1 MKILVMGAG
10 AVGCYYGAML
20 ARAGHSVTLVGR
32 QRHVEVINR
41 DGLMLETA
49 AFSERLPVHATVSP
63 AAAADAE
70 LVLVCVK
77 SGDTERAGQELAPH
91 LAPHPAKG
99 AIVLSL
105 QNGVDNADRLA
116 QVLGR
121 PVIPAVVYVAVEM
134 AGPGHVR
141 HHGRGDLLIGDS
153 ARSQEIAA
161 LLTAASIP
169 TTVSADVLAAVW
181 DKLIINCAFNA
192 LSAIPQL
199 PYGELVKR
207 EQVLEVMHDVAA
219 ECLAVA
225 AAAGIRV
232 NSDPRLAIG
241 KIAESMA
248 TQYSST
254 AQDLAAGRPSEIE
267 HLNGYIVK
275 TGARLQ
281 VPTPVNRV
289 LYALVRLMERGP
301 LSSDRKP

>member
-1 MKILVMGAG
+1 MRTLVMGAG

-20 ARAGHSVTLVGR
+20 ARAGHPVTLVGR

-49 AFSERLPVHATVSP
+49 AFSERVSAQAAVSP
-63 AAAADAE
+63 ASAPDAE

-77 SGDTERAGQELAPH
+77 SGDTEDAGQELAPH
-91 LAPHPAKG
+91 LARD

-141 HHGRGDLLIGDS
+141 HHGRGDLLIGAS
-153 ARSQEIAA
+153 TRSPEIAA
-161 LLTAASIP
+161 LLTEAGVP
-169 TTVSADVLAAVW
+169 TTVSADALAALW

-199 PYGELVKR
+199 PYGELVQR
-207 EQVLEVMHDVAA
+207 EQVLQVMHDAA
-219 ECLAVA
+219 DECLAVA

-232 NSDPRLAIG
+232 NGDPRIAIG
-241 KIAESMA
+241 KISESMA

-289 LYALVRLMERGP
+289 LYALVRLMERGGSP
-301 LSSDRKP
+301 LSPDRRP

>member
-1 MKILVMGAG
+1 
-10 AVGCYYGAML
+10 
-20 ARAGHSVTLVGR
+20 
-32 QRHVEVINR
+32 
-41 DGLMLETA
+41 
-49 AFSERLPVHATVSP
+49 LPVRATVSVS
-63 AAAADAE
+63 AAADAE

-77 SGDTERAGQELAPH
+77 SGDTESAGRDLAPH
-91 LAPHPAKG
+91 LAQDTV
-99 AIVLSL
+99 VLSL

-116 QVLGR
+116 QLLGR

-141 HHGRGDLLIGDS
+141 HHGRGDLLIGAS
-153 ARSQEIAA
+153 ARSAEIAA
-161 LLTAASIP
+161 LLTAAGIP
-169 TTVSADVLAAVW
+169 TAVSDDVLAALW

-207 EQVLEVMHDVAA
+207 DQVLAVMHDAAA

-232 NSDPRLAIG
+232 NSDPRLAIE

-254 AQDLAAGRPSEIE
+254 AQDLAAGRRSEIE

-289 LYALVRLMERGP
+289 LYALVRLMERGGGP
-301 LSSDRKP
+301 LSSDRTP

>member
-1 MKILVMGAG
+1 MGAG
-10 AVGCYYGAML
+10 ALGCYYGAML
-20 ARAGHSVTLVGR
+20 ARAGHPVMLVGR

-49 AFSERLPVHATVSP
+49 AFSERLPIHATVSP

-77 SGDTERAGQELAPH
+77 SGDTESAGQELASH
-91 LAPHPAKG
+91 LPDD

-116 QVLGR
+116 RMLGR

-134 AGPGHVR
+134 AGPGHIR
-141 HHGRGDLLIGDS
+141 HHGRGDLLIGSS

-161 LLTAASIP
+161 LLTAANIP
-169 TTVSADVLAAVW
+169 TTVSADVLAALW

-199 PYGELVKR
+199 PYGELVRR

-232 NSDPRLAIG
+232 DSDPRLAIG
-241 KIAESMA
+241 KIAESMP

-281 VPTPVNRV
+281 VPTPVNRA
-289 LYALVRLMERGP
+289 LYALVRLMERRGN
-301 LSSDRKP
+301 

>member
-1 MKILVMGAG
+1 MKTLVMGAG

-20 ARAGHSVTLVGR
+20 ARAGHPVTLVGR

-41 DGLMLETA
+41 DGLNLETA
-49 AFSERLPVHATVSP
+49 AFSERLPVRATVSP

-77 SGDTERAGQELAPH
+77 SGDTESAGRELAPH
-91 LAPHPAKG
+91 LAED

-116 QVLGR
+116 QVLDR

-141 HHGRGDLLIGDS
+141 HHGRGDLLIGAS
-153 ARSQEIAA
+153 ARSPEIAA

-169 TTVSADVLAAVW
+169 TAVSDDVLAALW

-207 EQVLEVMHDVAA
+207 DQVLQVMHDVAA

-232 NSDPRLAIG
+232 NSDPRIAIG

-281 VPTPVNRV
+281 VPTPVNRA
-289 LYALVRLMERGP
+289 LYALVRLMERGGSP
-301 LSSDRKP
+301 LNSDRRP

>member
-1 MKILVMGAG
+1 MRTLVMGAG

-20 ARAGHSVTLVGR
+20 ARAGHPVTLVGR
-32 QRHVEVINR
+32 QRHVEAINR

-49 AFSERLPVHATVSP
+49 AFSERLPAQATVSP
-63 AAAADAE
+63 AAVADAE

-77 SGDTERAGQELAPH
+77 SGDTERAGRELASH
-91 LAPHPAKG
+91 LADD

-116 QVLGR
+116 QLLGR

-141 HHGRGDLLIGDS
+141 HHGRGDLLIGAS
-153 ARSQEIAA
+153 ARSPEIAA
-161 LLTAASIP
+161 LLTAAGVP
-169 TTVSADVLAAVW
+169 TTVSADVLAALW

-199 PYGELVKR
+199 PYGELVQR
-207 EQVLEVMHDVAA
+207 EQVLEVMHDAAA

-232 NSDPRLAIG
+232 NGDPRIAIG

-275 TGARLQ
+275 TGARLR

-289 LYALVRLMERGP
+289 LYALVRLMERGGGP
-301 LSSDRKP
+301 LSQDRKP